1 MTDAWLTI
9 AALALASLLIRSSGP
24 LLVGG
29 RELPPRFAGVIDL
42 LGPAL
47 LTALIVV
54 ETFGGDREVEVSASL
69 AGVTAAGALLLWR
82 RSALLGAMLIAAA
95 VTALLRA
102 LG

>member
-9 AALALASLLIRSSGP
+9 AALAVASLLIRGAGP

-29 RELPPRFAGVIDL
+29 RELPPRFVGVIDL
-42 LGPAL
+42 LAPAV

-54 ETFGGDREVEVSASL
+54 ETFGGDREIEVSASI
-69 AGVTAAGALLLWR
+69 AGVAAAGGLLLWR
-82 RSALLGAMLIAAA
+82 RSLLLTAMITAAV

-102 LG
+102 VL